1 MSEDIKKMEE
11 ESVDLAGI
19 CGGGVGIVLAR
30 MDTHPEEFHADSDKW
45 KFIYKDYFRDAMNET
60 EKGMIFDKIKQ
71 IRKNE
76 FNQMVLQTLVPPE
89 EKEFTD
95 PDPFPNSYN
104 RPQRV
109 RLTSPDGARNQIVTD
124 KSQSFKDLLA
134 QGWKDSRRMRTQP

>member
-11 ESVDLAGI
+11 DSLDLAGI

-89 EKEFTD
+89 EEEEKETE
-95 PDPFPNSYN
+95 
-104 RPQRV
+104 RW
-109 RLTSPDGARNQIVTD
+109 A
-124 KSQSFKDLLA
+124 
-134 QGWKDSRRMRTQP
+134 DSAISRMNPPPRMRTK